1 MDATAENCFLF
12 FDTPA
17 LVCLPSHNMSTG
29 RAKSRSGLALR
40 SATEPALR
48 SKFGVLFR
56 CAKSALPRKSG
67 SEVTAGAGAFW
78 LMVLAQG
85 RHGHVHIM
93 PLQNSLAVRPSAW
106 LASRRLKLW
115 PDVCTQLCSRSL
127 SERSHTHT
135 QAAAGES

>member
-78 LMVLAQG
+78 LGNGTCTGAAWPCAHYATPKLPSNQT
-85 RHGHVHIM
+85 
-93 PLQNSLAVRPSAW
+93 VR
-106 LASRRLKLW
+106 
-115 PDVCTQLCSRSL
+115 V
-127 SERSHTHT
+127 
-135 QAAAGES
+135 AGF